1 MVQPV
6 GSLPNLHSNLLS
18 HALTLTHAFMKATHV
33 LAFASIACLTMS
45 FSCDKQE
52 AQDLE
57 LCNGTTVPLQSQ
69 AFELPTGC
77 FFTAQRGEAKT
88 YILNSAA
95 ELSAST
101 QCGSGA
107 LPTVDFTT
115 YTLVAGQLPRPS
127 GDVLRSQ
134 QVAQDCQGNYVYTL
148 NVAAGVTLSPRDVP
162 YSVLVPKLAAG
173 KQVHLVVNTVQ

>member
-1 MVQPV
+1 
-6 GSLPNLHSNLLS
+6 
-18 HALTLTHAFMKATHV
+18 MKATHV
-33 LAFASIACLTMS
+33 LAFVSISCLTMS

-77 FFTAQRGEAKT
+77 SFTAQRSEAKT
-88 YILNSAA
+88 YIINSAA

-107 LPTVDFTT
+107 LPTVDFAT
-115 YTLVAGQLPRPS
+115 YTLIAGQLPRPN
-127 GDVLRSQ
+127 GDVFRSQ

-148 NVAAGVTLSPRDVP
+148 NVVDGVTTSPRDVP
-162 YSVLVPKLAAG
+162 YSVLVPKLAPG
-173 KQVHLVVNTVQ
+173 KQVRLVVNNVQ